1 MDKVTTAKEVFDSFE
16 ASFQDKS
23 IIPEELELIW
33 LEKAVARFSI
43 EVEPIEFDSDL
54 MMFNKKLN
62 RYVIDTLGAFM
73 KQSYQEREVSKVNK
87 RISIVGK
94 DLSIDGNNG
103 SKTAAREELDYICF
117 AGLRDGSTFFIS
129 TLGVKND
136 ICSKNFIRGYKKMRS
151 LFPNSKIVNV
161 GGKISGMDDDIIFI
175 PYEESFGHQP
185 YQQLKLFNLNKINEG
200 RQLNG

>member
-54 MMFNKKLN
+54 MMFSKKLN

-103 SKTAAREELDYICF
+103 SKTAAREELDY
-117 AGLRDGSTFFIS
+117 D
-129 TLGVKND
+129 
-136 ICSKNFIRGYKKMRS
+136 SKK
-151 LFPNSKIVNV
+151 SKQMVSNQ
-161 GGKISGMDDDIIFI
+161 I
-175 PYEESFGHQP
+175 PSSYV
-185 YQQLKLFNLNKINEG
+185 
-200 RQLNG
+200 